1 MTLFSDFPEEKKSY
15 HLILLEYIFSLIMNL
30 LFQCICYRKLRLILV
45 KSSILGKTEEKKVLK
60 KKNKPTLKEKT
71 NTVPP
76 VSQIMPW

>member
-1 MTLFSDFPEEKKSY
+1 
-15 HLILLEYIFSLIMNL
+15 MNL

-60 KKNKPTLKEKT
+60 KKKNKPTLKEKT